1 MQFVRRNRYALL
13 TLAILV
19 LASVLVVQQ
28 QLANQSTHSQKVE
41 DFLLL
46 HERGSKESCDHLYQV
61 LVQELPRVGN
71 HTLVQDLLRTAMVV
85 DPKAP
90 QLENLIW
97 KYHVSV
103 RNELKRRTEKRL
115 EALSG
120 GAEQ

>member
-13 TLAILV
+13 TLAILF

-46 HERGSKESCDHLYQV
+46 HERGSKEPCEHLYQV
-61 LVQELPRVGN
+61 LVQELPLVGN

-85 DPKAP
+85 DPKTP

-115 EALSG
+115 ESLSG